1 MVVEQLC
8 VIEANEKSLCVLYSD
23 PFQCS
28 LVQGDLIIVLCGNF
42 SKQRGPSVQMGFLLT
57 YVDS

>member
-42 SKQRGPSVQMGFLLT
+42 SKQRGPSVQMGFLGE
-57 YVDS
+57 